1 MTYIHR
7 KFSQVDKS
15 LGIVRD
21 FEEGQ
26 IEGMQT
32 KLDILSSVVV
42 VLIGLLEREGVLSE
56 ENSNILD
63 RVKYNYWNLDGLET
77 DDEGQI

>member
-7 KFSQVDKS
+7 KFSQVDNS

-32 KLDILSSVVV
+32 KLDKLSSLVV
-42 VLIGLLEREGVLSE
+42 VLVGILEREGVLSE

-77 DDEGQI
+77 DDESKI